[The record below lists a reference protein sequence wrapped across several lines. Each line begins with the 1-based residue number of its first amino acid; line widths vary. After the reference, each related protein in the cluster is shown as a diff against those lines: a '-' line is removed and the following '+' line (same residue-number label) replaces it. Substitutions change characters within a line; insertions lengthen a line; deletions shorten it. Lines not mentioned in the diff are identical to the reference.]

1 METAVWV
8 IQTTLPGDWSEAMV
22 GEWCFD
28 LVDAG
33 LMACAHH
40 SKIRSTYRWEG
51 AIQSDPEWRIQCKT
65 SETSKQ
71 SLIDEIHS
79 KHPYDLPMVVWF
91 KAETSSDFAEW
102 VNEK

>member
-8 IQTTLPGDWSEAMV
+8 VQTTLPGDWSEAMV

-79 KHPYDLPMVVWF
+79 NIRTIYLWWF
-91 KAETSSDFAEW
+91 GSRQKPPQISL
-102 VNEK
+102 NG

>member
-1 METAVWV
+1 
-8 IQTTLPGDWSEAMV
+8 
-22 GEWCFD
+22 
-28 LVDAG
+28 
-33 LMACAHH
+33 MACAHH
-40 SKIRSTYRWEG
+40 SKISSTYRWED

-65 SETSKQ
+65 SENSKQ

-79 KHPYDLPMVVWF
+79 KHPYDLPMVIWF

>member
-1 METAVWV
+1 METTVWV
-8 IQTTLPGDWSEAMV
+8 VQTTLPGDWSEAMV
-22 GEWCFD
+22 GEWCFE
-28 LVDAG
+28 LVDEG

-40 SKIRSTYRWEG
+40 SKIRSTYRWEDT
-51 AIQSDPEWRIQCKT
+51 IQSDPEWRIQCKT

-79 KHPYDLPMVVWF
+79 KHPYDLPMVIWF

>member
-8 IQTTLPGDWSEAMV
+8 VQTTLPGDWSEAMV

-65 SETSKQ
+65 SESKKQ
-71 SLIDEIHS
+71 FLIDEIQT
-79 KHPYDLPMVVWF
+79 KHPYDLPMVTCF
-91 KAETSSDFAEW
+91 ETESTPEYAEW
-102 VNEK
+102 VERN

>member
-8 IQTTLPGDWSEAMV
+8 VQTTLPGDWSEAMV

-28 LVDAG
+28 LVDMG

-40 SKIRSTYRWEG
+40 SKIRSTYRWED

-79 KHPYDLPMVVWF
+79 KHPYDLPMVIWF
-91 KAETSSDFAEW
+91 KAETTSDFAEW